1 MRACLFIIGCFFSVL
16 LGGGNA
22 HADELRPAYV
32 ELNQISQSEWK
43 VLWKASARS
52 VLGQTG
58 EIIIPQACRP
68 AAKVERRF
76 VATNILTSQTLEC
89 TGSIAGQSIGLKGLE
104 LSTTDALVRIST
116 LGEDTQTLRLTPD
129 AAVATIAREDA
140 IANVAWTY
148 TVIGV
153 EHIVFGFDHLLFVLA
168 LVLLLKGGWLVAKT
182 VTAFTIAHSITL
194 IGSTLGYLSLPS
206 QPVEAIIALSIVFL
220 AVEIVKAERTRIILR
235 DNGAENLRLS
245 ERFPWIVAFLFGLLH
260 GFGFAGAL
268 AEIGL
273 PQDAIPMALL
283 TFNLG
288 VEIGQLIIVGAAF
301 AVLALIRRFQQSWLH
316 PAKTATSYAIGVI
329 ATYWFLER
337 MVA

>member
-1 MRACLFIIGCFFSVL
+1 MRGHFLALLCFIGFLFPET
-16 LGGGNA
+16 A
-22 HADELRPAYV
+22 RADELRPAYI
-32 ELNQISQSEWK
+32 ELNQVSQSEWEL
-43 VLWKASARS
+43 LWKASANS
-52 VLGQTG
+52 LLGHQG
-58 EIIIPQACRP
+58 EVIIPDVCEPGGKAD
-68 AAKVERRF
+68 RRF
-76 VATNILTSQTLEC
+76 VDSNILTRQSLDC
-89 TGSIAGQSIGLKGLE
+89 SGPLAGQSLGLKGLE
-104 LSTTDALVRIST
+104 LSTTDALVRISP
-116 LGEDTQTLRLTPD
+116 LGEDTQTLRLTPN
-129 AAVATIAREDA
+129 AATATIAQKDA

-182 VTAFTIAHSITL
+182 VTAFTVAHSITL

-220 AVEIVKAERTRIILR
+220 AVEIVKAQRSDDPEI
-235 DNGAENLRLS
+235 LRLS

-288 VEIGQLIIVGAAF
+288 VEIGQLIIVAVAF
-301 AVLALIRRFQQSWLH
+301 AVLALIRRVQQSWVQ
-316 PAKTATSYAIGVI
+316 PAKAATSYAIGII
-329 ATYWFLER
+329 ATYWFIER

>member
-1 MRACLFIIGCFFSVL
+1 MKGCVLAIACFIGLLF
-16 LGGGNA
+16 GGTEA

-32 ELNQISQSEWK
+32 ELNQVSPSEWSL
-43 VLWKASARS
+43 LWKASAQSRLGRS
-52 VLGQTG
+52 GDV
-58 EIIIPQACRP
+58 IIPDVCQAIGEP
-68 AAKVERRF
+68 KRRF
-76 VATNILTSQTLEC
+76 AASNILTSKILQC
-89 TGSIAGQSIGLKGLE
+89 SGSIAGQSIGLKGLE
-104 LSTTDALVRIST
+104 LSTTDALVRIAP
-116 LGEDTQTLRLTPD
+116 LDDETQTLRLTPD
-129 AAVATIAREDA
+129 APVATIARKDA

-148 TVIGV
+148 TVIGF
-153 EHIVFGFDHLLFVLA
+153 EHIVMGFDHLLFVLA

-220 AVEIVKAERTRIILR
+220 AVEIVKAQR
-235 DNGAENLRLS
+235 DNNLTGPRLS

-273 PQDAIPMALL
+273 PQDDVPMALL

-288 VEIGQLIIVGAAF
+288 VEIGQLFIVALAL
-301 AVLALIRRFQQSWLH
+301 ALLALIQRFQQSWLQSI
-316 PAKTATSYAIGVI
+316 KTATSYAIGII
-329 ATYWFLER
+329 ATYWFIER